1 MKIAVVSEF
10 FYPHSGGQ
18 EQRLLEILESV
29 AKQGHKVDV
38 YTIKYDEDLSDQEN
52 YNEINILRVI
62 KNKNYIGGGGLKSR
76 SLKTIIQY
84 SLKVAS
90 RLGANSYDKVIFSQF
105 PIFHMLLTCFTKS
118 KKILD
123 FVEYRHGRFWE
134 FLFGLEMKC
143 ADQVVCIS
151 DVVKEKALKICDGKK
166 LLVIPS
172 SIKLKKFYSGEP
184 KHFIFIGRMEQ
195 HKHPE
200 MAIETVLQYNAE
212 HNQKYVLHL
221 IGDGSML
228 EFLRKKYNYKN
239 IIFHGF
245 VTEEKKIRLLADSIA
260 LIFPSEREGL
270 PVSVIE
276 AMAADVPTLTTRYAN
291 NGTYYFVNDKG
302 VGVVAEPDIIS
313 LTAALHE
320 LLENRIQYVDM
331 CKLHKKNFSAESAA
345 RKFIEI

>member
-1 MKIAVVSEF
+1 
-10 FYPHSGGQ
+10 
-18 EQRLLEILESV
+18 
-29 AKQGHKVDV
+29 
-38 YTIKYDEDLSDQEN
+38 
-52 YNEINILRVI
+52 
-62 KNKNYIGGGGLKSR
+62 
-76 SLKTIIQY
+76 
-84 SLKVAS
+84 
-90 RLGANSYDKVIFSQF
+90 
-105 PIFHMLLTCFTKS
+105 
-118 KKILD
+118 
-123 FVEYRHGRFWE
+123 
-134 FLFGLEMKC
+134 
-143 ADQVVCIS
+143 
-151 DVVKEKALKICDGKK
+151 
-166 LLVIPS
+166 
-172 SIKLKKFYSGEP
+172 
-184 KHFIFIGRMEQ
+184 MEQ

-345 RKFIEI
+345 RSL

>member
-18 EQRLLEILESV
+18 EQRLLEILEYV

-151 DVVKEKALKICDGKK
+151 DVVKEKALKIPRRYLQG
-166 LLVIPS
+166 LLQAS
-172 SIKLKKFYSGEP
+172 F
-184 KHFIFIGRMEQ
+184 
-195 HKHPE
+195 
-200 MAIETVLQYNAE
+200 TC
-212 HNQKYVLHL
+212 
-221 IGDGSML
+221 
-228 EFLRKKYNYKN
+228 
-239 IIFHGF
+239 
-245 VTEEKKIRLLADSIA
+245 
-260 LIFPSEREGL
+260 
-270 PVSVIE
+270 
-276 AMAADVPTLTTRYAN
+276 PTY
-291 NGTYYFVNDKG
+291 D
-302 VGVVAEPDIIS
+302 
-313 LTAALHE
+313 
-320 LLENRIQYVDM
+320 
-331 CKLHKKNFSAESAA
+331 AA
-345 RKFIEI
+345 REYDEASCGASSWTCAYDAS

>member
-18 EQRLLEILESV
+18 EQRLLEILEYV

-38 YTIKYDEDLSDQEN
+38 YTIKYDVRLADSES
-52 YNEINILRVI
+52 YNGINIIRIVE
-62 KNKNYIGGGGLKSR
+62 NRDYSSGGGLKSR

-84 SLKVAS
+84 SLKVAL
-90 RLGANSYDKVIFSQF
+90 RLDANSYDKVIFSQF

-172 SIKLKKFYSGEP
+172 SIKIKKFYSGEP

-245 VTEEKKIRLLADSIA
+245 VTEGETATLHLHNLIKKL
-260 LIFPSEREGL
+260 GG
-270 PVSVIE
+270 IE

>member
-18 EQRLLEILESV
+18 EQRLLEILEYV

-245 VTEEKKIRLLADSIA
+245 VTEEKKIRLLAA
-260 LIFPSEREGL
+260 
-270 PVSVIE
+270 
-276 AMAADVPTLTTRYAN
+276 
-291 NGTYYFVNDKG
+291 
-302 VGVVAEPDIIS
+302 
-313 LTAALHE
+313 
-320 LLENRIQYVDM
+320 
-331 CKLHKKNFSAESAA
+331 
-345 RKFIEI
+345 

>member
-18 EQRLLEILESV
+18 EQRLLEILEYV

-151 DVVKEKALKICDGKK
+151 DVVKEKAL
-166 LLVIPS
+166 S
-172 SIKLKKFYSGEP
+172 SIVESRNILFLLAVWSSINILKWLLKLY
-184 KHFIFIGRMEQ
+184 
-195 HKHPE
+195 
-200 MAIETVLQYNAE
+200 YNTM
-212 HNQKYVLHL
+212 Q
-221 IGDGSML
+221 
-228 EFLRKKYNYKN
+228 N
-239 IIFHGF
+239 II
-245 VTEEKKIRLLADSIA
+245 
-260 LIFPSEREGL
+260 
-270 PVSVIE
+270 
-276 AMAADVPTLTTRYAN
+276 
-291 NGTYYFVNDKG
+291 
-302 VGVVAEPDIIS
+302 
-313 LTAALHE
+313 
-320 LLENRIQYVDM
+320 
-331 CKLHKKNFSAESAA
+331 KNMFC
-345 RKFIEI
+345 I

>member
-18 EQRLLEILESV
+18 EQRLLEILEYV

-166 LLVIPS
+166 
-172 SIKLKKFYSGEP
+172 
-184 KHFIFIGRMEQ
+184 
-195 HKHPE
+195 
-200 MAIETVLQYNAE
+200 
-212 HNQKYVLHL
+212 
-221 IGDGSML
+221 
-228 EFLRKKYNYKN
+228 
-239 IIFHGF
+239 
-245 VTEEKKIRLLADSIA
+245 
-260 LIFPSEREGL
+260 
-270 PVSVIE
+270 
-276 AMAADVPTLTTRYAN
+276 
-291 NGTYYFVNDKG
+291 
-302 VGVVAEPDIIS
+302 
-313 LTAALHE
+313 
-320 LLENRIQYVDM
+320 
-331 CKLHKKNFSAESAA
+331 
-345 RKFIEI
+345 